1 MTVTVFVDTNVFVYV
16 RDAREKAKQQIAADW
31 IARLWDSRSG
41 RTSIQVLSE
50 FYVTVTRK
58 LDPGLKPADAWA
70 DVLSL
75 LAWQPQA
82 IDAAL
87 VRRARDI
94 ESHYRMSW
102 WDSLIIAAA
111 QAQDCAILL
120 SEDLQNGGDF
130 GGVTVRNPFEFR
142 VSDIEAAYRP
152 MTRKRRMSGSRR
164 A

>member
-1 MTVTVFVDTNVFVYV
+1 MTVNVFVDTNVFVYA
-16 RDAREKAKQQIAADW
+16 RDAREQAKQPIAAEW
-31 IARLWDSRSG
+31 LARLWEERSG

-58 LDPGLKPADAWA
+58 LDPGLKPVDAWS
-70 DVLSL
+70 DVQSL

-82 IDAAL
+82 IDAPL
-87 VRRARDI
+87 LRRARDV

-120 SEDLQNGGDF
+120 SEDQMN
-130 GGVTVRNPFEFR
+130 
-142 VSDIEAAYRP
+142 SKA
-152 MTRKRRMSGSRR
+152 GSCHCCDG
-164 A
+164 